1 MEKQNKMIRQKQS
14 KKYLERGQII
24 PKKSASI
31 DIRRQRQD
39 EDWKRKLVQTEIKEN
54 GKESEKELE
63 KE

>member
-39 EDWKRKLVQTEIKEN
+39 EDWKRKLV
-54 GKESEKELE
+54 
-63 KE
+63 